1 MRNLLP
7 TALYCDNFL
16 WIVTLILVIQGK
28 VSPCTISVVAYT
40 QSRTPVNGVLLF
52 VLVASVM
59 ALSVHTT
66 RGVQNVPFLHN
77 VMYVHYNNINKKN
90 EDVYHIHRARTA
102 ITLR

>member
-7 TALYCDNFL
+7 TALYCANFL

-28 VSPCTISVVAYT
+28 VSPCAISVVA
-40 QSRTPVNGVLLF
+40 SRTPVNGVLLF

-90 EDVYHIHRARTA
+90 EDVYHVHRARTA

>member
-28 VSPCTISVVAYT
+28 VSPCAISVVAYT
-40 QSRTPVNGVLLF
+40 QSRTPVNDVLLF
-52 VLVASVM
+52 GLVASAM

-66 RGVQNVPFLHN
+66 RGVQNAPFLHN

-90 EDVYHIHRARTA
+90 EDVYHVHRARTA